1 MSSPKIVVTGM
12 GIISAIGKDV
22 EENFSALKQA
32 QSGIGTI
39 EILDTLHQQEFPA
52 GEVKWK
58 NAEIADFLQLPKKHH
73 FTRAAL
79 LGAYAAKQ
87 ALQQANLTSHL
98 KDVGFVNGT
107 SVGGMDKTEQLYHQF
122 KDHPDNFPF
131 IEAQHPGFT
140 TNEMANYL
148 GINGTVST
156 ISTACSSGA
165 NAIMMG
171 ARLLKQKRL
180 KQVLVGATDCLS
192 KFTLNGFHS
201 LRILSSELCQP
212 FDEQRK
218 GLNLGEAAAYL
229 VLETEEEAHKRGQ
242 PILAYLESYANA
254 NDAHHQTAS
263 SATGEGSFLAMQE
276 ALNAAE
282 LLPKQI
288 DYINAH
294 GTATPNN
301 DLSEGMAIQRLF
313 EEIPRVSSTKAFTG
327 HTLAAAGAIEAVY
340 SILSLQNQCVFPNLN
355 LKEQMKDLKFSPH
368 TTFTKQKVNY
378 VLSNSFGFGGNC
390 SSLIFSKA

>member
-1 MSSPKIVVTGM
+1 MSSRKIVVTGM
-12 GIISAIGKDV
+12 GMLSAIGKNV
-22 EENFSALKQA
+22 EENFNALTQSK
-32 QSGIGTI
+32 SGIGEI
-39 EILDTLHQQEFPA
+39 EFLDTLHRKDFPG
-52 GEVKWK
+52 GEIKWS
-58 NAEIADFLQLPKKHH
+58 NVELADFLDLPKIHY

-87 ALQQANLTSHL
+87 ALQQANLTTDF
-98 KDVGFVNGT
+98 KQVGFINGT
-107 SVGGMDKTEQLYHQF
+107 SVGGMDTTEKLYSKF
-122 KDHPDNFPF
+122 KNKSENFPF
-131 IEAQHPGFT
+131 IKAQHPGFT
-140 TNEMANYL
+140 TNEIANYL

-165 NAIMMG
+165 NAMMMG
-171 ARLLKQKRL
+171 ARLLKQNRL
-180 KQVLVGATDCLS
+180 KQVVVGATDCLS

-201 LRILSSELCQP
+201 LRILSSELCKP
-212 FDEQRK
+212 FDEYRN

-229 VLETEEEAHKRGQ
+229 VIETEEEAQRRGQ
-242 PILAYLESYANA
+242 PILAYLEGYANA
-254 NDAHHQTAS
+254 NDAYHQTAS
-263 SATGEGSFLAMQE
+263 SATGEGSFLAMQN
-276 ALNAAE
+276 ALQEAE

-301 DLSEGMAIQRLF
+301 DLSEGIAIQRLF
-313 EEIPRVSSTKAFTG
+313 DKIPPISSTKAFTG

-340 SILSLQNQCVFPNLN
+340 SILGLQHQCVFPNLN
-355 LKEQMKDLKFSPH
+355 FKEQMADLKFSPQ
-368 TTFTKQKVNY
+368 TTFKEQKVEY

>member
-1 MSSPKIVVTGM
+1 MTSPKIVVTGM
-12 GIISAIGKDV
+12 GIISAIGKNV
-22 EENFSALKQA
+22 EENFSALKQSK
-32 QSGIGTI
+32 SGIGEI
-39 EILDTLHQQEFPA
+39 EILGTLYKQDFPA
-52 GEVKWK
+52 GEIKWS
-58 NAEIADFLQLPKKHH
+58 NAALSNFLELPKKHY

-87 ALQQANLTSHL
+87 ALKQANLTTDF
-98 KDVGFVNGT
+98 KNVGFINGT
-107 SVGGMDKTEQLYHQF
+107 SVGGMDTTEKLYSKF
-122 KDHPDNFPF
+122 KNQSENFPF
-131 IEAQHPGFT
+131 IKAQHPGFT

-171 ARLLKQKRL
+171 AKLLKQNRL
-180 KQVLVGATDCLS
+180 RQVLVGATDCLS

-201 LRILSSELCQP
+201 LRILSSELCMP
-212 FDEQRK
+212 FDKHRK
-218 GLNLGEAAAYL
+218 GLNLGEAGAYL
-229 VLETEEEAHKRGQ
+229 VLETEEEAIKRKQ
-242 PILAYLESYANA
+242 PILAYLEGYANA
-254 NDAHHQTAS
+254 NDAYHQTAS
-263 SATGEGSFLAMQE
+263 SATGEGSFLAMQN
-276 ALNAAE
+276 ALQEAE

-301 DLSEGMAIQRLF
+301 DLSEGVAIERLF
-313 EEIPRVSSTKAFTG
+313 DEIPSISSTKAFTG

-340 SILSLQNQCVFPNLN
+340 SILSLQHQCVFQNLN
-355 LKEQMKDLKFSPH
+355 FKEQMTDLEFSPQ
-368 TTFTKQKVNY
+368 TSFKEQKVDY